1 MEDKSSGNKILKYL
15 RNIKTRRS
23 SLRLFNKIVAKLPHS
38 LTAEDTRHPLG
49 SFVVFSDEVLF
60 HIFLYIPLRDLG
72 SLALSSRLIRDK
84 LITFHFSKQALVAL
98 KPRIFE
104 QKEGKKDTVKEKEYS
119 NHFLNLGKLL

>member
-49 SFVVFSDEVLF
+49 AFVVFSDEVLF